1 MLRRGGRR
9 PRALSSTA
17 INELAAT
24 AVSLPE
30 NFTAYTIDQGDGAI
44 VHATDGQGISFVE
57 QYIDGPTIEA
67 VSAHTV
73 DDRQTTLVQTGGHFV
88 EAILEDDGDVRV
100 IQLQEVVE
108 ELSPPSSRGRGR
120 GRGRGGLGGLKRAA
134 LAPVASV
141 LMGGPPKRRRPGRRP
156 ITELQAEDENS
167 LCYIIREQ
175 KATVQQVVEG
185 WVQSYW
191 LSRDGAL
198 LSLTQFFFN
207 ASGCKG
213 KITQSMQAT
222 MEYTDI
228 IAKMAEEF
236 DDTMGSD
243 YPLILNAPPWK
254 KFRENTAEFIQRL
267 IKHGHKERPPLGV
280 MPMLHDQCLMDNLVS
295 FLIALSDSNV
305 RAFRHTATYAGIKMM
320 TALVDVIQTTVG
332 TIEGLRHFR
341 HAGLLKGYR
350 SGGGSVTLKRQE
362 LEENLEELKNILSYM
377 FKSIFAVR
385 YRDTLPEIRSICLA
399 ELGQWMFKYPNHF
412 LTDSYLK
419 YIGWSLNDR
428 VGAVRLNCLQA
439 LKPLY
444 DSETH
449 RGKLELF
456 TSKFKSRLV
465 GMRADKEYD
474 VAVEAVKL
482 VTSILKYHPDALT
495 DADCEQIYELLYEVH
510 RGVALAAGEFLQQKL
525 FVPKTNSLEKP
536 LNKELLCDLVYFFT
550 AHQLHE
556 HALYLVDSLID
567 TTPILKD
574 WESMIKLLLMEE
586 SLISEVED
594 PASSPL
600 DESQQ
605 IALVEIMTCAIRQ
618 AATGEPPLCRGTSR
632 KVMTT
637 SELKQVGDDRAAL
650 SEHFLKA
657 LPQLLSKFMQHPEAV
672 KNLMAIP
679 QFCEL
684 QLFSL
689 NNMEEE
695 LEGLLQLIC
704 QVMHSHSDREV
715 IKMTVKT
722 LEKLCEM
729 GSERFPKCEAVRT
742 VLTESIVTQFKLAMQ
757 HHSTCSKQGELPDMS
772 ELLELTE
779 ITHKLSILYGC
790 HDVGPWGVWDSVF
803 ETVQNLNSVQL
814 PDEVLKNCMTIA
826 YFSILWDF
834 ACLMDND
841 GQDSSNAV
849 KGRDATHLELLRT
862 RVISFVYILRN
873 AIQTCPVELLREEA
887 FILLCDLLIHL
898 RNGDYGS
905 GPLHCRWGVL
915 PSYPVDEELQE
926 LLNDFIQR
934 EVFTEFQT
942 TGGEAVDSEDD
953 ELKKFELHKR
963 RCFLASFC
971 KLIVYNVMPITMA
984 SNVFKHYLKF
994 GEQYGDIIKAT
1005 LSKARD
1011 INKVEC
1017 ARTMVLSLMTLFSE
1031 MCDKSDVHMK
1041 LGNASEEQD
1050 GDTNSEERSNGVTV
1064 DRCSE
1069 EFLSLKEMAKRFAL
1083 SFGLDSVKNRE
1094 AVTALHRDGILF
1106 AVQPMDD
1113 PLGSGAPPPNLPF
1126 LEILAEFTFKLLN
1139 QDKRVVLSYLDQR
1152 IATGMASGSGEDWKP
1167 LLLYRNSL
1175 VHGESTSATPILPV
1189 TPPAGTVSTIPVA
1202 DPATKPQP
1210 KSSPKNIRILS
1221 QEEEEEEED
1230 DVQSILPGK
1239 LQMEEVVVEPSTE
1252 FFTGSWIPAVSILPG
1267 YSEAGSSHSGVRQ
1280 KRDKSSA
1287 SGSG

>member
-9 PRALSSTA
+9 PRALSSSA

-24 AVSLPE
+24 AVNLPE
-30 NFTAYTIDQGDGAI
+30 NFTAYTIDQGDSTV
-44 VHATDGQGISFVE
+44 VHTSNDGQGISFVE
-57 QYIDGPTIEA
+57 QYIDGPTVET

-73 DDRQTTLVQTGGHFV
+73 DERQTTLVQTGGHYV

-108 ELSPPSSRGRGR
+108 GISPPASRGRGR
-120 GRGRGGLGGLKRAA
+120 GRGRGGLGGLKRTA

-175 KATVQQVVEG
+175 KASVQQVVEG

-213 KITQSMQAT
+213 KITQNMQAT
-222 MEYTDI
+222 MEYTEI

-243 YPLILNAPPWK
+243 YPLILSTSPWK
-254 KFRENTAEFIQRL
+254 KFRENTSEFIQRL

-280 MPMLHDQCLMDNLVS
+280 LPMLHDQCLLDNLVS

-320 TALVDVIQTTVG
+320 TALVDVIQM
-332 TIEGLRHFR
+332 IISSMEGLRHFR

-350 SGGGSVTLKRQE
+350 SGGGNMTGKRQE
-362 LEENLEELKNILSYM
+362 MEENLEELKNVLSYT

-399 ELGQWMFKYPNHF
+399 ELGVWMFKYPNHF

-456 TSKFKSRLV
+456 TSKFKSRIV

-482 VTSILKYHPDALT
+482 VTSILKYHPDCLT

-525 FVPKTNSLEKP
+525 FVPKTAGIEKP

-567 TTPILKD
+567 STPILKD
-574 WESMIKLLLMEE
+574 WESMIKLLLREE
-586 SLISEVED
+586 VVLSDGDD
-594 PASSPL
+594 PGSCSL
-600 DESQQ
+600 DEGQQ
-605 IALVEIMTCAIRQ
+605 IALVEIMSCSIRQ
-618 AATGEPPLCRGTSR
+618 AATGEPPLCRGTTQ
-632 KVMTT
+632 KVKTT
-637 SELKQVGDDRAAL
+637 SELKQVNDDRAIL
-650 SEHFLKA
+650 SEHFLKT
-657 LPQLLSKFMQHPEAV
+657 LPELLAKYMQHPEAV

-679 QFCEL
+679 QFCDL
-684 QLFSL
+684 QLYTQ

-695 LEGLLQLIC
+695 LDGLLQLIC
-704 QVMHSHSDREV
+704 QVMLNHSDRDV
-715 IKMTVKT
+715 MKMTVKT

-729 GSERFPKCEAVRT
+729 GSERLPKCEVVRT
-742 VLTESIVTQFKLAMQ
+742 VLTESIVTHFKIAMQ
-757 HHSTCSKQGELPDMS
+757 HHSACSKRGEIPEMS

-779 ITHKLSILYGC
+779 VTHKLSILYGC

-803 ETVQNLNSVQL
+803 ETVQNLNTVQL
-814 PDEVLKNCMTIA
+814 PDEVLKHCMTIA

-834 ACLMDND
+834 ACLMDT
-841 GQDSSNAV
+841 DSGAAN

-862 RVISFVYILRN
+862 RVISFVFILRN
-873 AIQTCPVELLREEA
+873 AIQACPVELLREEA

-915 PSYPVDEELQE
+915 PSYQVDKELQE

-934 EVFTEFQT
+934 EVFTEFEA
-942 TGGEAVDSEDD
+942 GGEVIENDDD
-953 ELKKFELHKR
+953 EHKKYELHKR

-971 KLIVYNVMPITMA
+971 KLIVYNVVPITVA

-994 GEQYGDIIKAT
+994 SDKYGDIIKAT

-1011 INKVEC
+1011 INKVDC
-1017 ARTMVLSLMTLFSE
+1017 ARTMVLSLMALFTE
-1031 MCDKSDVHMK
+1031 MCDKNVRMK
-1041 LGNASEEQD
+1041 LGSGGEGNEAA
-1050 GDTNSEERSNGVTV
+1050 ERSAHVTI
-1064 DRCSE
+1064 DRYSE
-1069 EFLSLKEMAKRFAL
+1069 EFLSLREMAKRFAL

-1106 AVQPMDD
+1106 AVQPLDD
-1113 PLGSGAPPPNLPF
+1113 PMGSGGPPQNLPF

-1189 TPPAGTVSTIPVA
+1189 TSPS
-1202 DPATKPQP
+1202 ATANSAPEPEQTTKIQLKSNP
-1210 KSSPKNIRILS
+1210 KT

-1230 DVQSILPGK
+1230 DVQSMMPTK

-1267 YSEAGSSHSGVRQ
+1267 YNEAGSSHAGVRQ
-1280 KRDKSSA
+1280 KREKSSA